1 MPELSTLVTALIL
14 ERPLCMPCLTE
25 KTNATAGK
33 IDEAIMNIEHL
44 LERVHRETGRCRS
57 CGNVGAVL
65 YLDRPSE

>member
-1 MPELSTLVTALIL
+1 MSKLSSLVTALIL

-25 KTNATAGK
+25 KTNATAGT
-33 IDEAIMNIEHL
+33 IDQALMNIDNV